1 MLAKTAHSALDTHR
15 GAHCRLERPV
25 LMLCLLLAACGGGEL
40 ASDDSTARATKSE
53 AGLYGPAQA
62 ECDDDDALG
71 DNMLVARKRLTALSF
86 AVALTACGGGG
97 DDSSGLNPPAPPPPA
112 SSPAGPSPALVN
124 EVLVQFKS
132 SLDVDNVSAGL
143 GLTKLEQFGKR
154 PIWRLRVSANV
165 DVANL
170 LTTLRA
176 DSRVQAAD
184 QNFESETPEGRR
196 KNIWVVG
203 NASSATAASQWS
215 LTSMRLPQAQSLS
228 TGANI
233 RVAVLDTGIDAT
245 HPAFAGKLLPG
256 RDFVD
261 DDVDPSEVGPISN
274 VGYGHG
280 THVVGLVSQAAPGA
294 QIIPVRVL
302 DAQGKSNVWVLV
314 EALGWAVDPDG
325 NPNTDDGAHVINLS
339 LGTTQQTSVLRTA
352 VDLADCDFDDDDD
365 QFSDAGYDD
374 DKARCANKFGAVV
387 LAAAGNDGSET
398 QLQYPAAEQA
408 LGLLPIGAH
417 TEANRLADF
426 SNRGSFV
433 KLAAPGDAIIS
444 TFPGGGYAT
453 WSGTSM
459 ATPLTAGA
467 AALVLASIANPRDVL
482 PLDVVKRLSDRSV
495 LLCGTSIRK
504 IDALAAVSDT
514 QGTDPVC
521 N

>member
-1 MLAKTAHSALDTHR
+1 MLANPTNSRPDTFR
-15 GAHCRLERPV
+15 RARCRVAPSTLV
-25 LMLCLLLAACGGGEL
+25 LALLLAACGGGDL
-40 ASDDSTARATKSE
+40 AEDTSAARLAK
-53 AGLYGPAQA
+53 PAA
-62 ECDDDDALG
+62 DLLVAAEIECDDDDDDVLG
-71 DNMLVARKRLTALSF
+71 DTMPKMKQHLATLSF
-86 AVALTACGGGG
+86 ALALSACGGGDSG
-97 DDSSGLNPPAPPPPA
+97 DVDPTAPPPPSA
-112 SSPAGPSPALVN
+112 NPNSPLSG

-132 SLDVDNVSAGL
+132 SLDVDTVSASL
-143 GLTKLEQFGKR
+143 ALTKLEQFGKR
-154 PIWRLRVSANV
+154 PIWRLHAPAGVSV
-165 DVANL
+165 ENL
-170 LTTLRA
+170 LATLRA
-176 DSRVQAAD
+176 DSRVQTAD

-196 KNIWVVG
+196 KNVWLVG
-203 NASSATAASQWS
+203 NASAATAASQWS

-245 HPAFAGKLLPG
+245 HPDFTGKLLPG

-261 DDVDPSEVGPISN
+261 DDADPSEVGPSTN

-280 THVVGLVSQAAPGA
+280 THVAGLVSRAAPGA

-302 DAQGKSNVWVLV
+302 DAQGKGNVWVLA

-352 VDLADCDFDDDDD
+352 VALADCDFDDDDD
-365 QFSDAGYDD
+365 EFSDPGYDD
-374 DKARCANKFGAVV
+374 DKARCGLKYGAVV

-408 LGLLPIGAH
+408 LGSLPMGAH

-433 KLAAPGDAIIS
+433 TLAAPGDAIIS

-459 ATPLTAGA
+459 ATPLAAGA
-467 AALVLASIANPRDVL
+467 AALVLGSLASPRDVL
-482 PLDVVKRLSDRSV
+482 PLDVVKRLFDRSV

-504 IDALAAVSDT
+504 VDALAAVSDT
-514 QGTDPVC
+514 QGIDPVC